1 MTAAAITSDF
11 LCKNECPIQGHT
23 FLPNN
28 KNGIMLFHIMM
39 LSMKTAWK
47 RESVNLS
54 SMGKRKVST
63 FLANEEKKRLPK
75 SGKDKQRSNS
85 PKRTPSFLKNVGTF
99 EAKRRGVFL
108 KTLGYRKLLPFM
120 AIRPLF
126 TNIRFH
132 FCGTRTMK
140 ACNIRLLLCFCLYF
154 FFCSLWRL
162 RLLEEN
168 TFSQYL
174 FYIHII
180 QILSV
185 LHFLPKQIP

>member
-1 MTAAAITSDF
+1 MAYLCHAEQRGRMTAAAITSDF

-75 SGKDKQRSNS
+75 SGKDKKIATLLQNIE
-85 PKRTPSFLKNVGTF
+85 TFLKNAEAF
-99 EAKRRGVFL
+99 ETKRRRVL
-108 KTLGYRKLLPFM
+108 KKRQGITLLTNNPSISLL
-120 AIRPLF
+120 
-126 TNIRFH
+126 T
-132 FCGTRTMK
+132 
-140 ACNIRLLLCFCLYF
+140 
-154 FFCSLWRL
+154 RL
-162 RLLEEN
+162 RRSR
-168 TFSQYL
+168 FPIRIAQC
-174 FYIHII
+174 
-180 QILSV
+180 
-185 LHFLPKQIP
+185 

>member
-63 FLANEEKKRLPK
+63 FLADEEKSVYRNQEKTH
-75 SGKDKQRSNS
+75 
-85 PKRTPSFLKNVGTF
+85 PKRFFKTC
-99 EAKRRGVFL
+99 RRFG
-108 KTLGYRKLLPFM
+108 
-120 AIRPLF
+120 
-126 TNIRFH
+126 
-132 FCGTRTMK
+132 
-140 ACNIRLLLCFCLYF
+140 
-154 FFCSLWRL
+154 
-162 RLLEEN
+162 
-168 TFSQYL
+168 
-174 FYIHII
+174 
-180 QILSV
+180 
-185 LHFLPKQIP
+185 